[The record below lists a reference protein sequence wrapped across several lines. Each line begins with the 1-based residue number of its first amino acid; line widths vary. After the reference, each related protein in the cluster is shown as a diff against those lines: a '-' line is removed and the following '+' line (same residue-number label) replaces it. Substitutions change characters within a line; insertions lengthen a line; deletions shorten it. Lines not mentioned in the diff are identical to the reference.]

1 MVPNEFL
8 SVGIAA
14 GPEDIGDALKLKDQE
29 DRDKEIES
37 KGTLMD
43 KKDANFDS
51 DDEDANKENAAKDAK
66 AEEKKKKN
74 MTKQKDAATWD
85 SINPIAQL
93 QKQLEEVKLL
103 ITQSQSILDQVA
115 GGIERF
121 VGIFTWAEPRVTAM
135 IILVVM
141 AFGWAT
147 LYIQTIVRVG
157 LELMTGVIAKVI
169 FKIITPERVK
179 FACTCGLLWLL
190 RHPAIF
196 PNDVRRAIQEE
207 KNARMEAQL
216 AAEAKKESGEMDAS
230 EEVDSELAE
239 ALKDE
244 PPKVDYL
251 FDPRPMPPL
260 NVFFRIPTRSS
271 QLV

>member
-1 MVPNEFL
+1 M
-8 SVGIAA
+8 
-14 GPEDIGDALKLKDQE
+14 
-29 DRDKEIES
+29 
-37 KGTLMD
+37 
-43 KKDANFDS
+43 
-51 DDEDANKENAAKDAK
+51 
-66 AEEKKKKN
+66 
-74 MTKQKDAATWD
+74 
-85 SINPIAQL
+85 
-93 QKQLEEVKLL
+93 
-103 ITQSQSILDQVA
+103 
-115 GGIERF
+115 
-121 VGIFTWAEPRVTAM
+121 
-135 IILVVM
+135 
-141 AFGWAT
+141 
-147 LYIQTIVRVG
+147 YIQTIVRVG

-207 KNARMEAQL
+207 KNARMEARL
-216 AAEAKKESGEMDAS
+216 AAEAKKESEETG
-230 EEVDSELAE
+230 EVDMELAE

>member
-1 MVPNEFL
+1 
-8 SVGIAA
+8 
-14 GPEDIGDALKLKDQE
+14 
-29 DRDKEIES
+29 
-37 KGTLMD
+37 
-43 KKDANFDS
+43 
-51 DDEDANKENAAKDAK
+51 
-66 AEEKKKKN
+66 
-74 MTKQKDAATWD
+74 
-85 SINPIAQL
+85 
-93 QKQLEEVKLL
+93 
-103 ITQSQSILDQVA
+103 
-115 GGIERF
+115 
-121 VGIFTWAEPRVTAM
+121 
-135 IILVVM
+135 M
-141 AFGWAT
+141 AFGWTT

-207 KNARMEAQL
+207 KNARMEARL
-216 AAEAKKESGEMDAS
+216 AAEAKKESEETG
-230 EEVDSELAE
+230 EVDMELAE